1 MKLKQKSKNWLSKLK
16 PALIACLMFIAVV
29 NNKVNAQALAGSY
42 TVGIDYPTIDA
53 AITALN
59 TNSISASVTIN
70 VPAGYTE
77 TVPVGGFTLTC
88 SGTLGNTITFQKSGA
103 GVNPLISAYAGGT
116 GTPGTA
122 FQDGIWRLVGSDYI
136 TIDGIDIT
144 DPNVANPSTMEFG
157 YGLFKLG
164 SLDGCQYNTIK
175 NCVITL
181 NRINN
186 AGGTAPAVDG
196 SRGIDVVTALSS
208 AHTSILASTAASG
221 TNSYNM
227 FYGNTIQNCNIGI
240 SLIGFAATTPFTN
253 ADTNNDIGGSSALT
267 GNTIVNYGGGGTASP
282 AAAIR
287 TLAQYNLNV
296 SYNTIN
302 NNNGSGVSHASTLR
316 GIYLNT
322 AVSAN
327 VAITNNTLTMNGGA
341 TTSLLNAIEN
351 VSGSTPATNTVS
363 ILNNVI
369 QNSTYSTATSG
380 NFGCIIN
387 SGSPATLNIMSN
399 LVNNNTLSGTGTFTG
414 IDGGG
419 SNVNTVLALS
429 NNTVT
434 NNSKLGASGSFYCM
448 RASTASLTVNGN
460 IINNNSIPNT
470 SGGSSSTMAGYYNV
484 ASPVFEVHTNN
495 RINNLVIGGASTS
508 TGHTIYGMYSNS
520 SSSSVKTY
528 SGNIIHTLSTA
539 PTIAGGNVYGIYHAL
554 TGTTNIFKNKIY
566 SLTSEGAGGFCHGM
580 YISSGNTV
588 NVYNNTIGNLS
599 TPSTNNGNALSGIY
613 FNGGSLHSVFYNTVY
628 LNAASTGALFGSSA
642 LYTSSTPSVNIR
654 NNVFINTSTAS
665 GAGFTSAYRRSSA
678 TITTFSN
685 SSNNNILYTGTPSAS
700 NVIFYDGTTSHQT
713 LAAYQAAVAPRET
726 NSGTENT
733 PFLSTVGSSTNFL
746 HVDPLLFSLT
756 ESGAVNIAGITDD
769 YDNDIRQG
777 NPGYTGSGLAP
788 DMGADEYNQ
797 ILPGCTTASGGTQAT
812 TSFTRCAGQTV
823 GLNSTG
829 FTTGSGVTY
838 QWQVST
844 TPSGPYSNVI
854 GGTGANTPSYTSGTL
869 TAGTYYYVL
878 LTTCT
883 ITSVTG
889 TSNEST
895 VTVNPV
901 PTATATSNSPLC
913 SGQTLNLMGGT
924 DIGTNFMWTGP
935 NSFTSSTQNP
945 TFPAATTTLS
955 GIYNLLVSTAN
966 CTATSVSTTVT
977 INATPGA
984 LSITP
989 TSATLCAGGSHTI
1002 NAMGGDINNTMTF
1015 GTQANQNTA
1024 STTSAGYPA
1033 PYSVYYGGQRMQILV
1048 LASELT
1054 ASGFIANSPITS
1066 VQFPVVSLGA
1076 NWGTT
1081 LMDCQNFQVNIGSTT
1096 LTALSAFQSGLTN
1109 VVAPMSFTP
1118 TVGYSNTHT
1127 FSSPFIWDG
1136 TSNVILEST
1145 FSNNLSGVA
1154 ADVVIHYNSPT
1165 AFNST
1170 IVYRADNVVA
1180 TTAATAT
1187 TINFTYMARPD
1198 FKLNGMVPATFSWNP
1213 SSSLSSAT
1221 TLTTVATP
1229 TSSTNY
1235 TLMAMNG
1242 VCTSSAAVSLTVSP
1256 LPSVTV
1262 AATPTAVCVGS
1273 SASLTAS
1280 GATTYS
1286 WSTGGTGSSINV
1298 TPSVTATYTV
1308 DGTNSCGTD
1317 TKTVTVNV
1325 NASPTVSAVT
1335 SASILCAGNSA
1346 SLTASG
1352 ATTYSWTGIGAGA
1365 SIVVSPT
1372 TTTTYTV
1379 EGIDAN
1385 GCMDTTS
1392 FVQVVSP
1399 CTGIANVLANSNGIN
1414 IYPNPTTGLIT
1425 LVISD
1430 VTTTT
1435 ELEVFDAI
1443 GKIVLSQTISD
1454 SQTQINIAELANGI
1468 YSYRVKNANGYVAQ
1482 GKLVKE

>member
-654 NNVFINTSTAS
+654 NNIFINTSTAS
-665 GAGFTSAYRRSSA
+665 GAGFTAAYRRSSA

-685 SSNNNILYTGTPSAS
+685 SSNNNILFTGTPSAN
-700 NVIFYDGTTSHQT
+700 NVIFYDGTTSYQT
-713 LAAYQAAVAPRET
+713 LATYQAAVTPRET

-733 PFLSTVGSSTNFL
+733 PFLSTVGASANFL
-746 HVDPLLFSLT
+746 HIDPVMPSLA
-756 ESGAVNIAGITDD
+756 ESGAVNIAGIADD

-797 ILPGCTTASGGTQAT
+797 ILPGCTTASGGTQST
-812 TSFTRCAGQTV
+812 TSYTRCAGQTV
-823 GLNSTG
+823 GLNSAG

-883 ITSVTG
+883 ITSVMG

-895 VTVNPV
+895 VTVNPI

-913 SGQTLNLMGGT
+913 SGQTLNLTGGT
-924 DIGTNFMWTGP
+924 DVGTNFMWTGP
-935 NSFTSSTQNP
+935 NSFTVQNP
-945 TFPAATTTLS
+945 SVIASSSLSGTYTLVVSASNCSATPVSVSVTITTTPS
-955 GIYNLLVSTAN
+955 NL
-966 CTATSVSTTVT
+966 TV
-977 INATPGA
+977 
-984 LSITP
+984 TP
-989 TSATLCAGGSHTI
+989 TSASLCAGGSQTI
-1002 NAMGGDINNTMTF
+1002 IAAGGDVDKTFAF

-1033 PYSVYYGGQRMQILV
+1033 PYSAYYGGQRMQILV

-1054 ASGFIANSPITS
+1054 ANGFIANSPITS
-1066 VQFPVVSLGA
+1066 VQFPVVSKGA
-1076 NWGTT
+1076 NWGVTI
-1081 LMDCQNFQVNIGSTT
+1081 MDLKNYQVNIGSTAIT
-1096 LTALSAFQSGLTN
+1096 DITAYQSGLTN
-1109 VVAPMSFTP
+1109 VVAPMNFTP
-1118 TVGYSNTHT
+1118 AVGYNNTHT

-1136 TSNVILEST
+1136 TSNVVIET
-1145 FSNNLSGVA
+1145 TWSNNTTNNTPDL
-1154 ADVVIHYNSPT
+1154 VVQYNSPT
-1165 AFNST
+1165 TFSSC
-1170 IVYRADNVVA
+1170 VVSRADA
-1180 TTAATAT
+1180 TSAAAMATIT
-1187 TINFTYMARPD
+1187 TINYTYMARPD
-1198 FKLNGMVPATFSWNP
+1198 FKLNGMGPGPYSWSPA
-1213 SSSLSSAT
+1213 SSLSSAT
-1221 TLTTVATP
+1221 SATTVATP
-1229 TSSTNY
+1229 TASTDY
-1235 TLMAMNG
+1235 TLTVMNG
-1242 VCTSSAAVSLTVSP
+1242 ACTSTAVASLTVSP

-1262 AATPTAVCVGS
+1262 AATPTAICAGS

-1317 TKTVTVNV
+1317 TKTISVNV
-1325 NASPTVSAVT
+1325 NPSPTVSAVT

-1352 ATTYSWTGIGAGA
+1352 ATTYSWTGVGAGA

-1425 LVISD
+1425 
-1430 VTTTT
+1430 
-1435 ELEVFDAI
+1435 
-1443 GKIVLSQTISD
+1443 
-1454 SQTQINIAELANGI
+1454 
-1468 YSYRVKNANGYVAQ
+1468 
-1482 GKLVKE
+1482 

>member
-1 MKLKQKSKNWLSKLK
+1 MKLIETNKSVNGFNKIKL
-16 PALIACLMFIAVV
+16 ALMAVVMFLALV
-29 NNKVNAQALAGSY
+29 NNKASGQALAGSY
-42 TVGIDYPTIDA
+42 TIGIDYPTIYA

-77 TVPVGGFTLTC
+77 TAPVGGFTLTC
-88 SGTLGNTITFQKSGA
+88 SGVLGSTISFQKSGA
-103 GVNPLISAYAGGT
+103 GVNPLITAYAGGT

-122 FQDGIWRLVGSDYI
+122 FQDGVWRLVGSDYI

-157 YGLFKLG
+157 YGLLKASSG
-164 SLDGCQYNTIK
+164 DGCQYNTIK

-181 NRINN
+181 NRVNN
-186 AGGTAPAVDG
+186 ATGTAPAVDG
-196 SRGIDVVTALSS
+196 SRGIDVVNALTA
-208 AHTSILASTAASG
+208 AHTSILTVTAASG

-240 SLIGFAATTPFTN
+240 SLIGYAASTPFTN
-253 ADTNNDIGGSSALT
+253 ADTNNDIGGTSALT
-267 GNTIVNYGGGGTASP
+267 GNTIVNYGGGGTANP

-296 SYNTIN
+296 SYNNIN
-302 NNNGSGVSHASTLR
+302 NNNGSGVSHGTTLR

-327 VAITNNTLTMNGGA
+327 VVVNSNTLTMNGGA

-351 VSGSTPATNTVS
+351 ISGSTPATNTVS

-369 QNSTYSTATSG
+369 QNSTYSTATGG

-387 SGSPATLNIMSN
+387 SGSPATLNVMNN

-419 SNVNTVLALS
+419 SNVATVLTLS
-429 NNTVT
+429 SNTVT

-470 SGGSSSTMAGYYNV
+470 SGSSSSTMAGYYNV

-495 RINNLVIGGASTS
+495 RIDNLMIGGASTS
-508 TGHTIYGMYSNS
+508 TGHLIYGLYSNS
-520 SSSSVKTY
+520 TSSSVKTY

-566 SLTSEGAGGFCHGM
+566 SLTSEGAGGFCYGM

-588 NVYNNTIGNLS
+588 NVSNNTIGNLS

-642 LYTSSTPSVNIR
+642 LYTSSTPSVNVR
-654 NNVFINTSTAS
+654 NNIFINTSTAS
-665 GAGFTSAYRRSSA
+665 GAGFTAAYRRSSA

-685 SSNNNILYTGTPSAS
+685 SSNNNILYTGTPSAN
-700 NVIFYDGTTSHQT
+700 NVIFYDGTTSYQT
-713 LAAYQAAVAPRET
+713 LATYQAAVTPRET

-733 PFLSTVGSSTNFL
+733 PFLSTVGASANFL
-746 HVDPLLFSLT
+746 HIDPVMPSLA
-756 ESGAVNIAGITDD
+756 ESGAANIAGITDD

-797 ILPGCTTASGGTQAT
+797 ILPGCTTASGGTQST

-838 QWQVST
+838 QWQVSA

-895 VTVNPV
+895 VTVNPI
-901 PTATATSNSPLC
+901 PTATASSNSPLC
-913 SGQTLNLMGGT
+913 SGQTLNLTGGT
-924 DIGTNFMWTGP
+924 DVGTDFAWSGP
-935 NSFTSSTQNP
+935 STFTVQNP
-945 TFPAATTTLS
+945 SVAASSSLS
-955 GIYNLLVSTAN
+955 GTYTLLVSAAG
-966 CTATSVSTTVT
+966 CTATPVSVTVT
-977 INATPGA
+977 ITTTPSS
-984 LSITP
+984 LTVTP
-989 TSATLCAGGSHTI
+989 TSASLCAGGSQTI
-1002 NAMGGDINNTMTF
+1002 TAVGGDIDQTFAF

-1033 PYSVYYGGQRMQILV
+1033 PYSAYYGGQRMQMLV

-1054 ASGFIANSPITS
+1054 ANGFIANSPITS
-1066 VQFPVVSLGA
+1066 VQFPVVSKGA
-1076 NWGTT
+1076 NWGATIVD
-1081 LMDCQNFQVNIGSTT
+1081 LKNYQVNIGSTAIT
-1096 LTALSAFQSGLTN
+1096 DITAYQSGLTN
-1109 VVAPMSFTP
+1109 VVAPMNFTP
-1118 TVGYSNTHT
+1118 AVGYNNTHT

-1136 TSNVILEST
+1136 TSNVIIET
-1145 FSNNLSGVA
+1145 TWSNNTTNNTPDL
-1154 ADVVIHYNSPT
+1154 VVQYNSPT
-1165 AFNST
+1165 TFSSC
-1170 IVYRADNVVA
+1170 VVSRADA
-1180 TTAATAT
+1180 TSAAAMAT
-1187 TINFTYMARPD
+1187 ITTVNFTYMARPD
-1198 FKLNGMVPATFSWNP
+1198 FKLHGMGPAPYSWSP
-1213 SSSLSSAT
+1213 ASSLSSSTSA
-1221 TLTTVATP
+1221 TTVATP
-1229 TSSTNY
+1229 TTSTDY
-1235 TLMAMNG
+1235 TLTVMNG
-1242 VCTSSAAVSLTVSP
+1242 ACTSTAVTSLTVSP

-1262 AATPTAVCVGS
+1262 AATPTAICVGNS
-1273 SASLTAS
+1273 STLTAT

-1286 WSTGGTGSSINV
+1286 WTPAIPMSGVVSPTVSS
-1298 TPSVTATYTV
+1298 TYTV
-1308 DGTNSCGTD
+1308 SGSDACGTD
-1317 TKTVTVNV
+1317 TQTITVNV
-1325 NASPTVSAVT
+1325 NPSPTVSAVT
-1335 SASILCAGNSA
+1335 SASILCSGNSA

-1352 ATTYSWTGIGAGA
+1352 ATTYSWTGVGAGA
-1365 SIVVSPT
+1365 SVVVSPT
-1372 TTTTYTV
+1372 ITTTYTV

-1385 GCMDTTS
+1385 GCVDTTT

-1399 CTGIANVLANSNGIN
+1399 CTGVDALLAGNSVVNV
-1414 IYPNPTTGLIT
+1414 YPNPTTGLIT

-1430 VTTTT
+1430 VTKAT

-1443 GKIVLSQTISD
+1443 GKKVLTQTISN
-1454 SQTQINIAELANGI
+1454 SQTLINMSELANGI
-1468 YSYRVKNANGYVAQ
+1468 YSYRVKNSNGCISQ